1 MSGMKNSTTRLCELQ
16 GEIIALT
23 YLPIVSILFFVQV
36 RGCSAAAG
44 CSGNRHGNDIY
55 MTKPVKREYFIRS
68 REFLSSTGP
77 QARFILFLIFLLIAY
92 TFLIMVFRKL
102 AKIVDLPVFIP
113 IALTTLIAFIVI
125 AGTLYSHRFVGPMV
139 RIRKALEQVAQG
151 DCSVTLRLRDSD
163 DPMLQ
168 DLVRTIGGLCE
179 HNRHA
184 HRSVHDAAQG
194 LFTDLAALQESI
206 AKGVQGISLE
216 KQLAA
221 VHQRQATL
229 EKAVQSLGT

>member
-1 MSGMKNSTTRLCELQ
+1 
-16 GEIIALT
+16 
-23 YLPIVSILFFVQV
+23 
-36 RGCSAAAG
+36 
-44 CSGNRHGNDIY
+44 
-55 MTKPVKREYFIRS
+55 MTMPVKREYFIRG
-68 REFLSSTGP
+68 RGFLSSTGP

-92 TFLIMVFRKL
+92 TLLIMIFRKL

-113 IALTTLIAFIVI
+113 IALTTLVAFIGI

-163 DPMLQ
+163 DPMLK

-179 HNRHA
+179 QSRNS
-184 HRSVHDAAQG
+184 HRSVHEAAQG

-206 AKGVQGISLE
+206 AKGEQGVSLE

-221 VHQRQATL
+221 VRQRQSAL